1 MPADRGNRRLPLTL
15 VTSAS
20 SSRAE
25 PSRASKARNDWSVLM
40 AQAQDGD
47 RHAYRVLL
55 EDVTPYLRAL
65 ASRCFGDP
73 SDVEDAVQDVLLA
86 IHAMRNTY
94 DPARPFG
101 PWLVAIAKRRMIDR
115 LRRRARDTARKIA
128 LAAEQETFQVDA
140 TNFQHAEPQATI
152 DAALREAIERLP
164 SEQRQAVELLKL
176 REMSLKDA
184 AALTGRSVAALKVAT
199 HRAIKSLRTALRKE
213 SEER

>member
-1 MPADRGNRRLPLTL
+1 MPAGRGSRLRPSTL
-15 VTSAS
+15 VTSAP
-20 SSRAE
+20 SSRAGS
-25 PSRASKARNDWSVLM
+25 SRVSKPRSDWSVLM

-65 ASRCFGDP
+65 ASRCFSDP
-73 SDVEDAVQDVLLA
+73 SDVEDTVQDVLLA
-86 IHAMRNTY
+86 IHVMRNTY

-115 LRRRARDTARKIA
+115 LRRKARDNSRKIA

-140 TNFQHAEPQATI
+140 TNFQHAGPQATI
-152 DAALREAIERLP
+152 DAALREAVERLP

-199 HRAIKSLRTALRKE
+199 HRAIKSLRAALRKE
-213 SEER
+213 NEDQ